1 MSTSSS
7 HTRVAN
13 KEILLAVRDHL
24 ESVAEKEKDACIIVS
39 RCIRARFRCI
49 HRQAGSGNQRCSV
62 RFLRCFSSCG
72 FAEHSHKITAG
83 VLLLLTG
90 GPGGAAGAGEQGI
103 GIPFGHGSPLS
114 PRETDSFPRG
124 ETFSPLARLR
134 SRSLPLS

>member
-7 HTRVAN
+7 HMRVAN

-72 FAEHSHKITAG
+72 FAEHSHKIAAG

-90 GPGGAAGAGEQGI
+90 GPGGAAVQENKGL
-103 GIPFGHGSPLS
+103 GSPSVTAAHFLHDRLIHS
-114 PRETDSFPRG
+114 PEGRRFP
-124 ETFSPLARLR
+124 
-134 SRSLPLS
+134 